1 MSKETDTVDEF
12 ISISWIAIV
21 LTMVIDLP
29 LQAAQI
35 MLIRTVQ
42 RFQEDRHELLVKQAE
57 AARSRRASIPL
68 PVCRRLFS

>member
-1 MSKETDTVDEF
+1 MSKQTNTVDEF

-57 AARSRRASIPL
+57 AAPITPGVNPFAGLS
-68 PVCRRLFS
+68 